1 MPRKTR
7 RISVLLF
14 ISECP
19 VQFECLES
27 CPDDV
32 SDMCLQVC
40 FFFLSFPGGLNLKS
54 PPVLAAKISNLPD
67 IYEAVLLHPRHS
79 ESKVRRG
86 QANPTT
92 TSYLYKLRK
101 KDNESKNESKNERRK
116 EGRTL
121 KRGAQTNFR
130 SPTNFVRQVVPRP
143 STKVNRRDSQFLEEG
158 LAVQKGSLSVLFITD
173 NA

>member
-116 EGRTL
+116 EERSNAGPR
-121 KRGAQTNFR
+121 QTFE
-130 SPTNFVRQVVPRP
+130 VRQTLSDKLCDGLRR
-143 STKVNRRDSQFLEEG
+143 KVNRRDSQFLEEG